1 MWGRAGRQEAV
12 RSGQD
17 RWVHDPSNAKEL
29 RRSFEAGP
37 GVPGPGSAEAELPC
51 AWGGGS
57 RQEAR
62 GAHGSFRE
70 EGVPGSQTLTQGT
83 VLT

>member
-1 MWGRAGRQEAV
+1 MWEEAGGQEAV

-17 RWVHDPSNAKEL
+17 RWVHGPSNAKEL
-29 RRSFEAGP
+29 RRSFEGGP
-37 GVPGPGSAEAELPC
+37 GAPGPGSAEAGLPC
-51 AWGGGS
+51 ALGGGS
-57 RQEAR
+57 RQEAW

-70 EGVPGSQTLTQGT
+70 EGVPGSQTLTRGA